1 MAIETWN
8 VDNAA
13 KPTIVHDPNA
23 VLDYS
28 QDWSAW
34 LAGPVDTITAHVVTP
49 HGTMTLTHSENTDT
63 TVTAWLTGGVV
74 GSTES
79 VTIHIVTAQ
88 GREDDRT
95 LFFKIKER

>member
-1 MAIETWN
+1 MAVETWN
-8 VDNAA
+8 VENAA
-13 KPTIVHDPNA
+13 KPTIIHDPDA

-34 LAGPVDTITAHVVTP
+34 LATPGDTISDHTITP
-49 HGTMTLTHSENTDT
+49 NGTMTVGHSEHTDT
-63 TVTAWLTGGVV
+63 TVTAWLTGGTV
-74 GSTES
+74 GTTES
-79 VTIHIVTAQ
+79 VTFHIVTAQ